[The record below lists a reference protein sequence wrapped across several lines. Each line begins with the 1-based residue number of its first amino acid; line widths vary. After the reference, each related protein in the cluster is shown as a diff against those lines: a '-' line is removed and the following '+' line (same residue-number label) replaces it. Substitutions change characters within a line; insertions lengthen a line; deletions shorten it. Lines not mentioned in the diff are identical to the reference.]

1 MRLDSRVVIAVALAV
16 YRHLE
21 SALSQKLLT
30 INGAASNLNTSIQR
44 LLIDAIVVAE
54 NEIIGAKINNVDP
67 VKGGTLP
74 SFFIYNQRVE

>member
-1 MRLDSRVVIAVALAV
+1 MRKDHHVGSFPQFVSFVAVNA
-16 YRHLE
+16 
-21 SALSQKLLT
+21 
-30 INGAASNLNTSIQR
+30 INGPASNLNTSIQR

-54 NEIIGAKINNVDP
+54 NEINGAKLNNVDP